1 MIQYEEFN
9 ENKFEAYCK
18 KCIDNAVLKER
29 QRKAVMGKTE
39 LSFSDLTD
47 SLLQTLLAE
56 DDLSDHV
63 EEEYQIFQVHGMS
76 FYIYNQKLS
85 WALSYL
91 LPKDREIVL
100 LYFFGGMKDKDI
112 ALLVKKSRAT
122 VSRRRRTAM
131 EQLREF
137 WEDAT

>member
-9 ENKFEAYCK
+9 ENNFEAYCK
-18 KCIDNAVLKER
+18 KCIDHAVSKER
-29 QRKAVMGKTE
+29 QRKAAIGKTE

-56 DDLSDHV
+56 DDLADNI
-63 EEEYQIFQVHGMS
+63 EEECQIFQVHGMS
-76 FYIYNQKLS
+76 FYIYNQKLG
-85 WALSYL
+85 WALAHL

-100 LYFFGGMKDKDI
+100 LYFFGEMTDEDI

-122 VSRRRRTAM
+122 VSRRRRAAM
-131 EQLREF
+131 ERLRTFMEG
-137 WEDAT
+137 TK